1 MNKKYNTQIK
11 DYSNQLQKTEGML
24 EEFARQSDVYEH
36 EIDALRGEIEKERRK
51 SSLLEE
57 QSTRKLKALL
67 DQNNSL
73 SRKLEED
80 Q

>member
-57 QSTRKLKALL
+57 
-67 DQNNSL
+67 
-73 SRKLEED
+73 
-80 Q
+80 